1 MAGSLTP
8 EQVRSYERDGYLF
21 PVGVFDVDEVAA
33 FRADF
38 VAFEDR
44 WSDAPGLAR
53 PFVQYVRDGMHVIS
67 PAADRM
73 ARHPAVLDVVE
84 SVLMVWTC
92 EMLVKEPHS
101 PQMLTMHQDHRYW
114 GFGSSG
120 DQVTAWVALS
130 EVTDANGAMRFV
142 RGSHLFGDVDHH
154 DTFGADNVLSRG
166 QEITIG
172 HDPADEVVVAL
183 HPGELSLHH
192 GTQRVGRATSRDRH
206 PVRDALDPSGDRWRR
221 LRHACP
227 RRLLRRRV
235 PDAARPR
242 HGLRPG
248 DGALPRTDAGRPRR
262 HPRNRSW
269 TADGLRPR
277 PVSRVG
283 GIREVDD
290 HLRTGSGQS
299 ALDG

>member
-8 EQVRSYERDGYLF
+8 EQVRSYERDGYLL

-38 VAFEDR
+38 EAFEHR

-53 PFVQYVRDGMHVIS
+53 PFVQYVRDGMQVIC
-67 PAADRM
+67 PAADRI

-84 SVLMVWTC
+84 SVIGPDLMVWTC

-120 DQVTAWVALS
+120 EQVTAWIALS

-192 GTQRVGRATSRDRH
+192 GLMFHGSGPNGSDVRRVGIAIRYVTPSVRQEIGGVDYAT
-206 PVRDALDPSGDRWRR
+206 PVRGDCSGAEFLTLPVPVTDFDPETVPFHERMLAAHDTTLGTGAGQPMAYDR
-221 LRHACP
+221 
-227 RRLLRRRV
+227 
-235 PDAARPR
+235 
-242 HGLRPG
+242 
-248 DGALPRTDAGRPRR
+248 GR
-262 HPRNRSW
+262 S
-269 TADGLRPR
+269 
-277 PVSRVG
+277 
-283 GIREVDD
+283 
-290 HLRTGSGQS
+290 TGSEGS
-299 ALDG
+299 GKSTTT